1 MPTNTLQVQIKNRTD
16 TKERWASSN
25 PVLLNGEFGI
35 VQGTTQ
41 FKIGDG
47 VRPWNEL
54 PFCEPMVSESQLIK
68 YALIF
73 S

>member
-1 MPTNTLQVQIKNRTD
+1 MPKNTFSTRIKNRTD
-16 TKERWASSN
+16 TRERWASSN
-25 PVLLNGEFGI
+25 PVLMNGEFGI
-35 VQGTTQ
+35 VQGTNQ

-47 VRPWNEL
+47 VRTWNEL
-54 PFCEPMVSESQLIK
+54 PFVEAVVSEAQLIK